1 MDKEDMIADIQETF
15 KRLQKINMKLTPK
28 KCSLGI
34 EEGKFL
40 DYVVSKQGIK
50 ANPAKIKAL
59 TSIKR
64 PRTIKEMPRLNG
76 KLAVLI
82 RMISRWAMELEEHEI
97 EFKPRNAIKAQ
108 ILADFLAETQEEDDE
123 IDFQNQKEKGKIT
136 RWKLYID
143 GASSSDA
150 TNNEAEYEAVIG
162 LRIAKEMK
170 IEEITVFVD
179 SQLVANQVNR
189 SYEAKH
195 HHIKQYIQ
203 IAKELLKSFRRS
215 EVQYIRRN
223 QNKKADALSKLASL
237 T

>member
-1 MDKEDMIADIQETF
+1 
-15 KRLQKINMKLTPK
+15 
-28 KCSLGI
+28 
-34 EEGKFL
+34 
-40 DYVVSKQGIK
+40 
-50 ANPAKIKAL
+50 
-59 TSIKR
+59 
-64 PRTIKEMPRLNG
+64 
-76 KLAVLI
+76 
-82 RMISRWAMELEEHEI
+82 MISRWAMELEEHEI

-237 T
+237 TLKNLTKRVLVKKLVNKLIYEKQVVETAIEEENSWMSLIIEYLINGILSADKQLARRVRVKASNYQIIVVAF